1 MPVSRMTK
9 DEIKDAIVSK
19 LQRQFG
25 CDVSDA
31 TDDQLYQALAMTVR
45 DEVMERRALSRGE
58 RKRQQAKKLY
68 YLSAEFLVGRAMHNN
83 MVSLVNEKEY
93 MQALDELGI
102 DKTRIFE
109 REPEPGLGNGG
120 LGRLAACF
128 LDSLSALKLPAMGC
142 TIRYELGLFRQHI
155 SDGFQVELPDNWL
168 ERGNIWE
175 ICRLDQAVE
184 VRFNGYVR
192 EYSEDG
198 RMKYQLCDY
207 NAVQAVPYDMP
218 VLGYDS
224 NMVNMLRTWS
234 ARAINPLNMQEFNR
248 GQYVEAS
255 EDKELVETISKV
267 LYPEDNHEKGK
278 ELRLKQQYFLSSA
291 SVQFAVRDFEK
302 TYGPRWEMLPDKVM
316 FQVNDTHPGL
326 AIPELMR
333 VLIDEKGLGWDEA
346 EAITRRCFA
355 YTNHPVMQEALER
368 WPERMVSMLIPR
380 IYMILQEMNR
390 RLCADLW
397 NHFPGEWN
405 RIAQMAILAYNQVH
419 MANLCVSMCSMVNG
433 VSQIHAEI
441 LRKQTFKDY
450 YQLYPSRFIGITN
463 GITHRRWLMQG
474 NPGLTALLDE
484 AIGEGWHKEPMQLE
498 KLMPFADD
506 AAFVEKFDKVKR
518 ANKERLCARMERM
531 QGVKMDPDTIFDVQ
545 AKRLHEYKRQL
556 MNILSVLVLYN
567 RIVDD
572 PNYSVH
578 PRTFIFGAKASP
590 GYYRAKLIIKLIN
603 SVSELVAAHPRA
615 SQMIR
620 IVFLENYCVSA
631 AEVLM
636 PAADVSEQLSTAGKE
651 ASGTGNMKFMMNGAV
666 TIGTMD
672 GANVEIYNEVGPDN
686 IYIFGLSA
694 DEVEASYSTYHSSR
708 IYETYPEIRRA
719 LNQLIDGTLE
729 PNNPHMF
736 QELYHALLFGDNG
749 GMADPYFVLK
759 DMPSYLKTQGILG
772 EDYSRRHGLW
782 LRKAVINT
790 AKSGIFSSDRTITEY
805 NDKIWHL
812 KPLVLD

>member
-248 GQYVEAS
+248 GQ
-255 EDKELVETISKV
+255 
-267 LYPEDNHEKGK
+267 
-278 ELRLKQQYFLSSA
+278 
-291 SVQFAVRDFEK
+291 
-302 TYGPRWEMLPDKVM
+302 
-316 FQVNDTHPGL
+316 
-326 AIPELMR
+326 
-333 VLIDEKGLGWDEA
+333 
-346 EAITRRCFA
+346 
-355 YTNHPVMQEALER
+355 
-368 WPERMVSMLIPR
+368 
-380 IYMILQEMNR
+380 
-390 RLCADLW
+390 
-397 NHFPGEWN
+397 
-405 RIAQMAILAYNQVH
+405 
-419 MANLCVSMCSMVNG
+419 
-433 VSQIHAEI
+433 
-441 LRKQTFKDY
+441 
-450 YQLYPSRFIGITN
+450 
-463 GITHRRWLMQG
+463 
-474 NPGLTALLDE
+474 
-484 AIGEGWHKEPMQLE
+484 
-498 KLMPFADD
+498 
-506 AAFVEKFDKVKR
+506 
-518 ANKERLCARMERM
+518 
-531 QGVKMDPDTIFDVQ
+531 
-545 AKRLHEYKRQL
+545 
-556 MNILSVLVLYN
+556 
-567 RIVDD
+567 
-572 PNYSVH
+572 
-578 PRTFIFGAKASP
+578 
-590 GYYRAKLIIKLIN
+590 
-603 SVSELVAAHPRA
+603 
-615 SQMIR
+615 
-620 IVFLENYCVSA
+620 
-631 AEVLM
+631 
-636 PAADVSEQLSTAGKE
+636 
-651 ASGTGNMKFMMNGAV
+651 
-666 TIGTMD
+666 
-672 GANVEIYNEVGPDN
+672 
-686 IYIFGLSA
+686 
-694 DEVEASYSTYHSSR
+694 
-708 IYETYPEIRRA
+708 
-719 LNQLIDGTLE
+719 
-729 PNNPHMF
+729 
-736 QELYHALLFGDNG
+736 
-749 GMADPYFVLK
+749 
-759 DMPSYLKTQGILG
+759 
-772 EDYSRRHGLW
+772 
-782 LRKAVINT
+782 
-790 AKSGIFSSDRTITEY
+790 
-805 NDKIWHL
+805 
-812 KPLVLD
+812 